1 MQTSQTNARPME
13 TDARARRYSAL
24 MRAHALIDWEGLRA
38 RIVEL
43 YRREVSREA
52 GQNPIDALVM
62 FKAVLLGQWH
72 SLSDAKLEEALR
84 MRGDFLHF
92 CGLGASDDVP
102 DKIMLRRFR
111 NRLITSGRLAGLLA
125 GVNTLLQ
132 RHGLLVKGHAAM
144 TDVPLAQSA
153 AHLKRETII
162 KPDSANKPKIKKAGV
177 TGRTAV
183 ISPTLVSCAEAR
195 SIDPDATWIKR
206 DTLKFQYGRT
216 TRGSSSSRSSS

>member
-1 MQTSQTNARPME
+1 MQTSQTNLRPIG

-52 GQNPIDALVM
+52 GQKPIDALVM

-72 SLSDAKLEEALR
+72 SLSDPKLEEALR
-84 MRGDFLHF
+84 MRSDFMHF
-92 CGLGASDDVP
+92 CGLCASDDVP
-102 DKIMLRRFR
+102 DEAMLRRFR

-132 RHGLLVKGHAAM
+132 RHGLLVKGHGAM
-144 TDVPLAQSA
+144 TDATLAQSA
-153 AHLKRETII
+153 AYLKPETIF
-162 KPDSANKPKIKKAGV
+162 KPGSANRPKSKKGGA
-177 TGRTAV
+177 TGRTAM
-183 ISPTLVSCAEAR
+183 ISPTLASCREAQ
-195 SIDPDATWIKR
+195 SIDPDATWVKR
-206 DTLKFQYGRT
+206 DTLKFQYSRT
-216 TRGSSSSRSSS
+216 TPEKQFVS